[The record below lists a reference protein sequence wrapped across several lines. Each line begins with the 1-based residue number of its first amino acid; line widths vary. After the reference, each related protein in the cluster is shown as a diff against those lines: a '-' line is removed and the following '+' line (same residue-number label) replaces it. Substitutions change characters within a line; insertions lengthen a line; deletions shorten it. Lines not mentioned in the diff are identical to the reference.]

1 MSGFLEEKSAMPPQI
16 SPKDIPAVEE
26 NSDSE
31 EEEPVPPLLLENAA
45 SSDDDADNMADE
57 SEENDMNVGY
67 VELSQDEGDS
77 EQATNQWPSQE
88 QQDSLHDNELESGI
102 AASDPASKSINSE
115 DEMKPEQVDLIR
127 QVMAGITLPSSSI
140 PDWAKVIPEERWK
153 ASLVSSISNRTAP
166 LDDSGNTD

>member
-16 SPKDIPAVEE
+16 SPKDIPTVEE

-31 EEEPVPPLLLENAA
+31 EEEPVPPLLLENTA

-77 EQATNQWPSQE
+77 EQATNQWPSQVYIL
-88 QQDSLHDNELESGI
+88 QILGRL
-102 AASDPASKSINSE
+102 
-115 DEMKPEQVDLIR
+115 
-127 QVMAGITLPSSSI
+127 
-140 PDWAKVIPEERWK
+140 
-153 ASLVSSISNRTAP
+153 SIS
-166 LDDSGNTD
+166 

>member
-1 MSGFLEEKSAMPPQI
+1 MPPQI
-16 SPKDIPAVEE
+16 SPKDIPPVEE

-31 EEEPVPPLLLENAA
+31 EEEPVPPLLFENAA

-57 SEENDMNVGY
+57 SEENVNVGY

-88 QQDSLHDNELESGI
+88 QQDSLHDNEQALGI
-102 AASDPASKSINSE
+102 AASDHVSKSIKSE
-115 DEMKPEQVDLIR
+115 EEMKPEQVDLIR

-166 LDDSGNTD
+166 LDDSEKTD

>member
-31 EEEPVPPLLLENAA
+31 EEEPVPALLLENTA

-77 EQATNQWPSQE
+77 EQATNQWPSQVYNL
-88 QQDSLHDNELESGI
+88 QILGGL
-102 AASDPASKSINSE
+102 SIC
-115 DEMKPEQVDLIR
+115 
-127 QVMAGITLPSSSI
+127 
-140 PDWAKVIPEERWK
+140 
-153 ASLVSSISNRTAP
+153 
-166 LDDSGNTD
+166 